1 MAVMIEHSVDDLEP
15 IESAARTAALDRRV
29 TPGRTLA
36 LAGVASLAAGTVH
49 AGAIAGHSEHRQA
62 VFAFVAIAVVQL
74 AWGATALSSPRIL
87 SRPTGSKPTGSAL
100 AGVGLGIGLAAF
112 LGWVWTKTAG
122 IPFVDG
128 LDEAEPVRLADA
140 VAAGL
145 ALVVVASATKT
156 LVARTLVFPRPI
168 TVGAGLAIA
177 ALTVPGTLAAIDHPH
192 AGGHTLADGTAQVA
206 SAVPPR
212 AFDPALPIDL
222 GGVDG
227 VSPQQQAR
235 AENLLAATVL
245 RLPQWSDAEYALA
258 NGFSSIGDGFTG
270 AEHLLNP
277 AFVDD
282 DTILDP
288 DAPESLVF
296 DTSGGGRRLV
306 AAMYMMPPGSTFD
319 DVPDIGGALTQWH
332 IHDNLCFNAE
342 GRVAGLT
349 GAGASCAESLEEGPQ
364 TPMIHVWIEPHPCG
378 PFAALEGI
386 AGGKVPEGEAVA
398 CDGLHGS

>member
-1 MAVMIEHSVDDLEP
+1 MATVIVHSVDDIDRVEP
-15 IESAARTAALDRRV
+15 AAPRAELDRRV
-29 TPGRTLA
+29 APGRTLT

-49 AGAIAGHSEHRQA
+49 AGAIAGHSEHRRV
-62 VFAFVAIAVVQL
+62 VFAFVALAVVQL
-74 AWGATALSSPRIL
+74 AWGAAALSR
-87 SRPTGSKPTGSAL
+87 SRPPSEATGSKLTGSAL
-100 AGVGLGIGLAAF
+100 AGLGLGTGLVAF
-112 LGWVWTKTAG
+112 VGWVWTKTAG
-122 IPFVDG
+122 IPFVEGIDR
-128 LDEAEPVRLADA
+128 AEPVRLADA
-140 VAAGL
+140 LAAGL
-145 ALVVVASATKT
+145 ALVVVASATKA
-156 LVARTLVFPRPI
+156 LVARPLVLPRPVA
-168 TVGAGLAIA
+168 VGVVLAIA

-192 AGGHTLADGTAQVA
+192 SGGHTLPDGTAQVA

-258 NGFSSIGDGFTG
+258 NGFRSIGDGFTG
-270 AEHLLNP
+270 TEHLLNP
-277 AFVDD
+277 AFVADA
-282 DTILDP
+282 TLLDP

-349 GAGASCAESLEEGPQ
+349 PAGAACAAPLVQGPQ
-364 TPMIHVWIEPHPCG
+364 VPMIHVWIEPHPCG

-386 AGGKVPEGEAVA
+386 AGGQVRAGEAIA
-398 CDGLHGS
+398 CDALHGG